1 VIDRRLDEL
10 EIMRGAGEDGPS
22 VDGPHHVPASAEGG
36 GDTYS
41 DQPLSAVSAAASA
54 DPEPPQSASPKLFEA
69 THGTVAACL
78 VLVAVLLAS
87 LLTIRRKP
95 NSSKKVDP
103 EPSRSPPSPGPET
116 DGTRLRSQT
125 VPVRASPASPDPP
138 QRSTSAPVPG
148 GISSGPQKGGS
159 FKWARYKRRAERIIE
174 SLVTVKRL
182 VLFGIIVL
190 ALMVAVRVTLNFVAH
205 SGNAVLRVNSTES
218 PSSNSTESP
227 SSETWLLEQ
236 LRTWAE
242 LLWMLGLASIPVI
255 ISKFTAI
262 SSWYHRLLDRQVFS
276 QHGFVD
282 SVSVSLCTVGYKPNQ
297 PVPLP
302 ELKMRTIMT
311 VPLKQMFQNPEAV
324 RRLINSREE
333 VKDIPDTNEHL
344 VTAHFLSGVITRK
357 VKSTDG
363 TQTETD
369 EIDAVNTHWGNI
381 ADPFVRIIDERDEAA
396 KQAKLF
402 RDQIVASISSPFA
415 EGFLAADMYPD
426 DFEEEEYAWGL
437 TYEADKENV
446 SRKMRIL
453 LVRIKSL
460 QAMRSASPTDAIG
473 LLASIDYFKRRWR
486 NLWLL
491 NLLMLGESPSLKL
504 EKKGGAV
511 PLKLL
516 DVAHAKALLVGR
528 GLYLPVRRA
537 IRQSQ

>member
-1 VIDRRLDEL
+1 
-10 EIMRGAGEDGPS
+10 
-22 VDGPHHVPASAEGG
+22 
-36 GDTYS
+36 
-41 DQPLSAVSAAASA
+41 
-54 DPEPPQSASPKLFEA
+54 
-69 THGTVAACL
+69 
-78 VLVAVLLAS
+78 
-87 LLTIRRKP
+87 
-95 NSSKKVDP
+95 
-103 EPSRSPPSPGPET
+103 
-116 DGTRLRSQT
+116 
-125 VPVRASPASPDPP
+125 
-138 QRSTSAPVPG
+138 
-148 GISSGPQKGGS
+148 
-159 FKWARYKRRAERIIE
+159 
-174 SLVTVKRL
+174 
-182 VLFGIIVL
+182 
-190 ALMVAVRVTLNFVAH
+190 
-205 SGNAVLRVNSTES
+205 
-218 PSSNSTESP
+218 
-227 SSETWLLEQ
+227 
-236 LRTWAE
+236 
-242 LLWMLGLASIPVI
+242 
-255 ISKFTAI
+255 
-262 SSWYHRLLDRQVFS
+262 
-276 QHGFVD
+276 
-282 SVSVSLCTVGYKPNQ
+282 
-297 PVPLP
+297 
-302 ELKMRTIMT
+302 
-311 VPLKQMFQNPEAV
+311 MFLHPEAV

-363 TQTETD
+363 TQTET
-369 EIDAVNTHWGNI
+369 EVDAVNTHWGNI

-491 NLLMLGESPSLKL
+491 NLLMLGESPSIKL

>member
-1 VIDRRLDEL
+1 
-10 EIMRGAGEDGPS
+10 M
-22 VDGPHHVPASAEGG
+22 
-36 GDTYS
+36 
-41 DQPLSAVSAAASA
+41 
-54 DPEPPQSASPKLFEA
+54 
-69 THGTVAACL
+69 AACL
-78 VLVAVLLAS
+78 VLAAVLLAVS

-116 DGTRLRSQT
+116 DGTWLRSQT
-125 VPVRASPASPDPP
+125 DPARASPASLETP
-138 QRSTSAPVPG
+138 QRSTSAPVNRPG

-159 FKWARYKRRAERIIE
+159 FKWALYKRRAERIIE

-190 ALMVAVRVTLNFVAH
+190 ALMVAVRLTLNFVAH
-205 SGNAVLRVNSTES
+205 SGNAVLQGNSTES

-227 SSETWLLEQ
+227 SSETWLLEH
-236 LRTWAE
+236 LRTWAD
-242 LLWMLGLASIPVI
+242 LLWWLGFTSITVI

-262 SSWYHRLLDRQVFS
+262 SSWYHRLLDRQIFS

-282 SVSVSLCTVGYKPNQ
+282 SVSVSLCTVGYKSNQ

-333 VKDIPDTNEHL
+333 VKDSQGTNEDL
-344 VTAHFLSGVITRK
+344 VTAHFLSGVTTRK

-363 TQTETD
+363 TETD
-369 EIDAVNTHWGNI
+369 TDEVDPVNTHWGNI

-460 QAMRSASPTDAIG
+460 QAMTSASPTDAIG
-473 LLASIDYFKRRWR
+473 DLKNVDYFKRRWR

-491 NLLMLGESPSLKL
+491 GLLVLGESPSLKL
-504 EKKGGAV
+504 KEGAV

-516 DVAHAKALLVGR
+516 DVAHAKALLVGKK
-528 GLYLPVRRA
+528 LYLPVRRA

>member
-1 VIDRRLDEL
+1 
-10 EIMRGAGEDGPS
+10 
-22 VDGPHHVPASAEGG
+22 
-36 GDTYS
+36 
-41 DQPLSAVSAAASA
+41 
-54 DPEPPQSASPKLFEA
+54 
-69 THGTVAACL
+69 
-78 VLVAVLLAS
+78 
-87 LLTIRRKP
+87 
-95 NSSKKVDP
+95 
-103 EPSRSPPSPGPET
+103 
-116 DGTRLRSQT
+116 
-125 VPVRASPASPDPP
+125 
-138 QRSTSAPVPG
+138 
-148 GISSGPQKGGS
+148 
-159 FKWARYKRRAERIIE
+159 
-174 SLVTVKRL
+174 
-182 VLFGIIVL
+182 
-190 ALMVAVRVTLNFVAH
+190 
-205 SGNAVLRVNSTES
+205 
-218 PSSNSTESP
+218 
-227 SSETWLLEQ
+227 
-236 LRTWAE
+236 LRTWAD
-242 LLWMLGLASIPVI
+242 LLWWLGFTSITVI

-282 SVSVSLCTVGYKPNQ
+282 SVSVSLCTVGYKSNQ

-381 ADPFVRIIDERDEAA
+381 ADPFVRFIDEPDEAA

-491 NLLMLGESPSLKL
+491 NLLMLGESPSIKL